1 MKRHSSAYMYA
12 KQTGLTDKS
21 LLAVISIISLAQ
33 GLIGATDNLFSYI
46 FKDDYKF
53 PLEES
58 SFISS
63 LSTFPWTIKLLWGII
78 SDTYP
83 ICGYKRKSYLV
94 LTSLIGWIALISFG
108 IGDLPPLYLGICC
121 YLLNSVSQSFQS
133 VIAEAVMVESVQK
146 ENSIQDSSEEKKSAT
161 AAHRLSFY
169 YSASLIGGVI
179 YTLFTIFFLKNNN
192 RPKFMF
198 CTSFIPLGVL
208 MSVFLLN
215 ERSIKQKAQL
225 LLKKGSLLVNNVS
238 DKVYLLDPSAIDLT
252 RIEEENTTVEDKVSI
267 SSIKQA
273 FTFLKNPIIFMTWIY
288 IFLSNFGANAGQA
301 DFYYQ
306 TEILKFNPSFMG
318 VITLITNVSG
328 VIGILVYTKFYAMT
342 SLRKFYSLTTILQTI
357 FALANILLYLGI
369 TDQLGIPAKIFVG
382 FNAIPT
388 GFFAQ
393 ICVAPINV
401 LACRLCPKGLE
412 ATTYAILMSTLSLST
427 GLSTQLGAL
436 IQKWLGI
443 AQQNYKNYWQ
453 FSIISQTVA
462 VIVLLMMWRIK
473 YEHATNYVDEI
484 NFQALEKEEIDVR
497 RATIEIKRKS
507 TSKKLLF

>member
-78 SDTYP
+78 SDSYP

-94 LTSLIGWIALISFG
+94 LTSLLGWFALVNFG
-108 IGDLPPLYLGICC
+108 IGDLPPLYLGICY

-179 YTLFTIFFLKNNN
+179 YTVFTIFFLNNHN

-208 MSVFLLN
+208 MSVFLLH
-215 ERSIKQKAQL
+215 ERSIKQKAEL
-225 LLKKGSLLVNNVS
+225 LLKKGSLLV
-238 DKVYLLDPSAIDLT
+238 DEKMYLLDPAATDMT
-252 RIEEENTTVEDKVSI
+252 RIEEENDNTTTQDKVSI

-318 VITLITNVSG
+318 VITLITNISA

-342 SLRKFYSLTTILQTI
+342 SLRKFYTLTTILQTI
-357 FALANILLYLGI
+357 FALANIPLYLGI
-369 TDQLGIPAKIFVG
+369 TDEFGIPAKVFVSL
-382 FNAIPT
+382 NAIPT

-427 GLSTQLGAL
+427 GLSTQLGAV

-443 AQQNYKNYWQ
+443 AEQNYKNYWQ
-453 FSIISQTVA
+453 FSIVSQVMA
-462 VIVLLMMWRIK
+462 VIVLLVMWRIR
-473 YEHATNYVDEI
+473 YEHATNYVDDI
-484 NFQALEKEEIDVR
+484 NFQALEKEEVDVR